1 MRIGLVGNRRYR
13 PLADLLARLAEEA
26 PRLGVELVYEPQLAE
41 LVHGADGTTLHEAE
55 LDIILSLGGD
65 GTLLRAARIGCQ
77 RGIPILGINLG
88 RLGFLAGAGPDQA
101 EDALRRLVRGQYTI
115 ERRLALNARIGDDGP
130 QALAINDVVVHKGG
144 VARVIRL
151 SVLVDGEQVGTY
163 SADGIVV
170 ATPTGST
177 AYSLSA
183 GGPIVVPS
191 VDAFVVTPISPH
203 TLAVRPLVVPATA
216 TIGIRVLE
224 PVPDPNELLVSID
237 GQATAHLKARQDVT
251 IMRATP
257 AVLLAQLSD
266 ETFFARLSRKM
277 AWGDLSGRAGAG

>member
-26 PRLGVELVYEPQLAE
+26 PRIGVELVYEPQLAE
-41 LVHGADGTTLHEAE
+41 LVHGATGTTLHEAE
-55 LDIILSLGGD
+55 LDILLSLGGD

-77 RGIPILGINLG
+77 RGIPVLGINLG
-88 RLGFLAGAGPDQA
+88 RLGFLAGAGPEQA

-115 ERRLALNARIGDDGP
+115 ERRLALSARIGDDGP
-130 QALAINDVVVHKGG
+130 QALAINDVVIHKGG

-151 SVLVDGEQVGTY
+151 SVSVDGEQVGTY

-191 VDAFVVTPISPH
+191 VDGFVITPISPH

-237 GQATAHLKARQDVT
+237 GQATAHLKARQDVS
-251 IMRATP
+251 IMRATS
-257 AVLLAQLSD
+257 AVLLAQLTD
-266 ETFFARLSRKM
+266 ETFFARLSRKLS
-277 AWGDLSGRAGAG
+277 WGDPGGRAG